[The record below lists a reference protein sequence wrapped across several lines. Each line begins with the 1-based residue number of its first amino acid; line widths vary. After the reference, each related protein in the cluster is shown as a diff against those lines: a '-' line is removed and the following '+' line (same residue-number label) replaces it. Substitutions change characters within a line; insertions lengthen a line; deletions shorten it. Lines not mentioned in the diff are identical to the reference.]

1 MPMTGIFLLFFPVPG
16 VVGCVCMLNYWISNN
31 TICADYYFSR
41 FKLKDKCRCEKWELY
56 LYGDLTIMV
65 DLDSVEVLPWVP
77 PPRFFTQLGNRPHSF
92 YVLCLPS
99 ERGMGMSMPL
109 ADPVSSGKYCE
120 TSCRVVLHATLTG
133 STIDAT
139 AAVGTTCTVSADCTV
154 SATPLCSSGAC
165 VALSCDGGSSSEGGL
180 PFSFGVRLPMKGI
193 TPSYFQYQEDFGCVC
208 MLNDWFS

>member
-1 MPMTGIFLLFFPVPG
+1 MSCGGGGFPPDGAYDSIWDSVRPITGKYFVYYFQYQE
-16 VVGCVCMLNYWISNN
+16 VVECVCLLNVWFSSNDV
-31 TICADYYFSR
+31 ICADKYMYSR
-41 FKLKDKCRCEKWELY
+41 FKLQDKCRSEKLEVY
-56 LYGDLTIMV
+56 VFGDKSIKV

-92 YVLCLPS
+92 YVLRLPS

-109 ADPVSSGKYCE
+109 ADPVSSGKYSG

-154 SATPLCSSGAC
+154 SATPLCSSGA
-165 VALSCDGGSSSEGGL
+165 
-180 PFSFGVRLPMKGI
+180 
-193 TPSYFQYQEDFGCVC
+193 
-208 MLNDWFS
+208 